1 MAKKQGRKSG
11 KKKVKKNIP
20 QGIVHL
26 RATFNNTIV
35 TITDRSGN
43 TIAWASSGSVNF
55 TGSRKSTP
63 YAAQMAGEKVQ
74 SPLMGKMSRS
84 GFAPD
89 GASRRNHWI
98 LPRLSF
104 ALGRLPRDFPSGWT
118 VSHGNPL
125 SLYGRRSTGTT
136 LPSIGLCK
144 RFWMLSVAPL
154 HWPRQ
159 QPRNTSRCIFQLRF

>member
-63 YAAQMAGEKVQ
+63 YAAQMAGEK
-74 SPLMGKMSRS
+74 
-84 GFAPD
+84 
-89 GASRRNHWI
+89 ASREAMDHGMRQVEVHVKG
-98 LPRLSF
+98 PGS
-104 ALGRLPRDFPSGWT
+104 GREAAIRAIQATGLEISLIRDVTPIPHNGCR
-118 VSHGNPL
+118 PPK
-125 SLYGRRSTGTT
+125 RR
-136 LPSIGLCK
+136 
-144 RFWMLSVAPL
+144 RV
-154 HWPRQ
+154 
-159 QPRNTSRCIFQLRF
+159 